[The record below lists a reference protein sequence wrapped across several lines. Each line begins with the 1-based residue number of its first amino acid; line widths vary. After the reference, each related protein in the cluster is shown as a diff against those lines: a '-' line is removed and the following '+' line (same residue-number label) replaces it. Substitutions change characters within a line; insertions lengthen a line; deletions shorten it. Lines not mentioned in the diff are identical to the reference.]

1 MGEDFPSV
9 LRNTKAILQ
18 KGLSTQRECS
28 RPCVCIAFHTPGSR
42 ATEVLS
48 SFIRLFERLK
58 IVNFGKKKNNNF
70 NYKFLTMDPGSPLG
84 FINIMKD
91 DIFQFLT

>member
-1 MGEDFPSV
+1 M
-9 LRNTKAILQ
+9 
-18 KGLSTQRECS
+18 
-28 RPCVCIAFHTPGSR
+28 
-42 ATEVLS
+42 
-48 SFIRLFERLK
+48 
-58 IVNFGKKKNNNF
+58 VNFGKKKNNNF